1 MELPLSSLDDDPN
14 IVVALPSLAWSL
26 VVVITKCSSSFMV
39 VLGLADI

>member
-14 IVVALPSLAWSL
+14 IVVALPGLAWSL